1 MGGGI
6 PARFLGW
13 IGVKLVF
20 PDRKRRPTRYGPAG
34 GTRYQTTSRRKSI
47 IIFWATLSAST

>member
-20 PDRKRRPTRYGPAG
+20 PDLKRRPTRYGPAG